1 MSPTTSSPYS
11 SIRASARWRLASVL
25 IAVGFG
31 AFVAVPAGAVAGV
44 HKASSPTVQVRN
56 TKLGK
61 ILVNGK
67 GDTLYL
73 WAKDKHGK
81 SVCTGGCLSVWPLVL
96 VSGKP
101 TAGHGVQ
108 KSKLGEYKVSNGKF
122 EVTYNHHP
130 LYTFVSDT
138 KPGAITGQGNTTF
151 GGPWWVVSPAG
162 NAITKKP

>member
-1 MSPTTSSPYS
+1 MRSSAL
-11 SIRASARWRLASVL
+11 RRMACLLVASGV
-25 IAVGFG
+25 VV
-31 AFVAVPAGAVAGV
+31 FVAAPASAVAGARQ
-44 HKASSPTVQVRN
+44 ASSPTVQARS

-81 SVCTGGCLSVWPLVL
+81 SVCSGGCLAVWPLLL

-101 TAGHGVQ
+101 IAGHGVQ
-108 KSKLGEYKVSNGKF
+108 KSKLGEYKASNGKY